1 MFLNRLNQEEKI
13 AFLKLAKYVVSI
25 DDKLYEKETYL
36 IEQYCKEMNIENID
50 IKLSQIDIK
59 KIIKSIQEKETQRA
73 ILLELI
79 ALVLVDNNL
88 DKKEYKFIKKISKK
102 FGISKKILNI
112 YIEWSKSIL
121 AIVRE
126 GELLLKL

>member
-1 MFLNRLNQEEKI
+1 
-13 AFLKLAKYVVSI
+13 
-25 DDKLYEKETYL
+25 
-36 IEQYCKEMNIENID
+36 
-50 IKLSQIDIK
+50 
-59 KIIKSIQEKETQRA
+59 
-73 ILLELI
+73 
-79 ALVLVDNNL
+79 LVLVDNNL

>member
-50 IKLSQIDIK
+50 IKI
-59 KIIKSIQEKETQRA
+59 
-73 ILLELI
+73 
-79 ALVLVDNNL
+79 
-88 DKKEYKFIKKISKK
+88 
-102 FGISKKILNI
+102 
-112 YIEWSKSIL
+112 
-121 AIVRE
+121 
-126 GELLLKL
+126 